1 MKQVLA
7 LPGARP
13 SHGERASSRR
23 ATRALSFKFWLFFAG
38 DACLLGA
45 CSGFSDP
52 LPAAVA
58 LAEQTWAQQT
68 QTLALRGHEQ
78 RLHLYGPPSGEPVIV
93 TSGDGGWVHLAPHIA
108 SVLADHGFHVVGFDA
123 KAYLTSFTSGRTAL
137 DPTLEPDDYATLA
150 ERAAAATS
158 KKPVLIG
165 VSEGAGLSLL
175 AATNARIKQMIGGVL
190 AVGLPDVNELG
201 WRWQDSVIYLT
212 HKVPNEPTFSTS
224 AVAANVTPVPLAA
237 IHSTNDEFV
246 PLEVVQRIM
255 RNANEPKRLWIV
267 NASDHRFSN
276 GTQEFDA
283 RLLGALDWI
292 KQHAPK

>member
-7 LPGARP
+7 L
-13 SHGERASSRR
+13 
-23 ATRALSFKFWLFFAG
+23 L
-38 DACLLGA
+38 
-45 CSGFSDP
+45 
-52 LPAAVA
+52 AAAA

-68 QTLALRGHEQ
+68 QSLALRGHEQ
-78 RLHLYGPPSGEPVIV
+78 RLHLYGPPSGDPVIV

-108 SVLADHGFHVVGFDA
+108 SVLSARGFHV
-123 KAYLTSFTSGRTAL
+123 TSGRTTL
-137 DPTLEPDDYATLA
+137 DPTLEADDYAALA
-150 ERAAAATS
+150 QLAAAATS

-175 AATNARIKQMIGGVL
+175 AATNARIKQVIVGVL
-190 AVGLPDVNELG
+190 GVGLPDVNELG
-201 WRWQDSVIYLT
+201 WRWQDSVIYFT

-246 PLEVVQRIM
+246 PIDVVQHVM

-276 GTQEFDA
+276 NTQEFDA
-283 RLLGALDWI
+283 RLLEALDWI
-292 KQHAPK
+292 RQHAPK

>member
-7 LPGARP
+7 L
-13 SHGERASSRR
+13 
-23 ATRALSFKFWLFFAG
+23 L
-38 DACLLGA
+38 
-45 CSGFSDP
+45 
-52 LPAAVA
+52 AAAA

-68 QTLALRGHEQ
+68 QSLALRGHEQ
-78 RLHLYGPPSGEPVIV
+78 RLHLYGPPSGDPVIV

-108 SVLADHGFHVVGFDA
+108 SVLSARGFHVVGFDA
-123 KAYLTSFTSGRTAL
+123 RAYLTSFTSGRTTL
-137 DPTLEPDDYATLA
+137 DPTLEADDYAALA
-150 ERAAAATS
+150 QLAAATTS
-158 KKPVLIG
+158 KRPVLIG

-175 AATNARIKQMIGGVL
+175 AATNARIKQVIVGVL
-190 AVGLPDVNELG
+190 GIGLPDVNELG
-201 WRWQDSVIYLT
+201 WRWQDSVIYFT

-246 PLEVVQRIM
+246 PIDVVQHVM

-276 GTQEFDA
+276 NTQEFDA
-283 RLLGALDWI
+283 RLLEALDWI
-292 KQHAPK
+292 RQHAPK